1 MLNNGSAPFPNCYDG
16 LDVLAPCY
24 AGSCVNGTCVCD
36 PGWSGMT
43 DYTPM
48 DLSPWGGPVLS
59 CGVYVVL
66 VKVLWG
72 FAAVPGF
79 FHMFAWIPAMRE
91 QYRVFRKKRA
101 RSKWYYHLPLLG
113 TSLAVFVEFTTLF
126 ALVAVKLAMDGGN
139 LIGVHPI
146 PTIMFAIGSL
156 NMNFWVM
163 VNDLILLR
171 SALRSP
177 LARGSQTPSQI
188 ENRVRQLS
196 TQRILSAI
204 PIFFLDVPT
213 LISTAIVPVV
223 SADDPILLLKRQLYV
238 IRILHLILGVS
249 IQYWNAWRTWRLMSL
264 MFTQILDMPMDD
276 GPRKQVVDLRDRVK
290 ASVQAQKKAA
300 TSVVVV
306 QTLMIVPVWFTLA
319 ITYYQPIGRTV
330 LSFAM
335 YKVLRAWTKVG
346 AGKALV
352 QSAGTIKRGAGSI
365 LNTMTRRGSKR
376 GSASISTTPGER
388 QKSAWGSSQGD
399 SSNKYS
405 VTGSGDQ
412 ANTDALRRA
421 LGSSQ

>member
-1 MLNNGSAPFPNCYDG
+1 MLTNGSAPFPNCYDG

-48 DLSPWGGPVLS
+48 DLSQWGGPVLS
-59 CGVYVVL
+59 CGVYVAL

-91 QYRVFRKKRA
+91 QYRVFRKKRD
-101 RSKWYYHLPLLG
+101 RSKWYHHRPLLL

-188 ENRVRQLS
+188 ENRVRRLS

-204 PIFFLDVPT
+204 PIFLLDVPT
-213 LISTAIVPVV
+213 LVSTAIVPVV

-264 MFTQILDMPMDD
+264 MFTQILDMPWTMDH
-276 GPRKQVVDLRDRVK
+276 GNRLWV
-290 ASVQAQKKAA
+290 
-300 TSVVVV
+300 
-306 QTLMIVPVWFTLA
+306 FA
-319 ITYYQPIGRTV
+319 I
-330 LSFAM
+330 
-335 YKVLRAWTKVG
+335 
-346 AGKALV
+346 
-352 QSAGTIKRGAGSI
+352 
-365 LNTMTRRGSKR
+365 
-376 GSASISTTPGER
+376 E
-388 QKSAWGSSQGD
+388 
-399 SSNKYS
+399 
-405 VTGSGDQ
+405 
-412 ANTDALRRA
+412 
-421 LGSSQ
+421 